1 MTGLNPIGQPNN
13 VDSQPEVNDSS
24 RRTFL
29 KATAATSAVA
39 SSTFLARTA
48 HAAGSDLLK
57 VGLIG
62 CGGRGS
68 GAAEN
73 ALKADPGAR
82 LYAMADMFEERLKL
96 AQSNLK
102 RNATIKE
109 RYDVIDENSH
119 VGWDGYKKV
128 IDSCDVVL
136 LCSPPHF
143 RPMHL
148 EYAVEAG
155 KHIFCEKPIA
165 TDMKGVRKVLELSKQ
180 AEAKGLCLVS
190 GLCWRYDRGVKATI
204 SKIQEGAIGDIVSIQ
219 ENYLTGLLWRRN
231 RKEDWTDMHDQ
242 LANWLYYRWLSGDH
256 ISEQFIHSLDKS
268 VWLHNDQPPVK
279 CYGMGGRQVR
289 TAPEFGDI
297 YDHFYVVYEWADGT
311 RTYAATRQM
320 DGCFNETEDFIYG
333 TKGTARVLANEVKDS
348 KGEVIWKYEGPKPS
362 MYDLEHV
369 ALFNAI
375 REGKPINNGTYMCY
389 STMMALMGREACYSG
404 QMVTWDQCMK
414 S

>member
-1 MTGLNPIGQPNN
+1 M
-13 VDSQPEVNDSS
+13 
-24 RRTFL
+24 
-29 KATAATSAVA
+29 
-39 SSTFLARTA
+39 
-48 HAAGSDLLK
+48 K

-82 LYAMADMFEERLKL
+82 LYAMADMFEERVNIAK
-96 AQSNLK
+96 SNLK
-102 RNATIKE
+102 RNAVVKDRFE
-109 RYDVIDENSH
+109 VIEENTH
-119 VGWDGYKKV
+119 IGWEGYKKV

-165 TDMKGVRKVLELSKQ
+165 TDMKGVRKVLELSKK
-180 AEAKGLCLVS
+180 AEEKKLSLVS
-190 GLCWRYDRGVKATI
+190 GLCWRYDLGVKATI
-204 SKIQEGAIGDIVSIQ
+204 QKIKDGAIGKIVSIQ

-256 ISEQFIHSLDKS
+256 IAEQFIHSLDKS
-268 VWLHNDQPPVK
+268 LWLHDDVPPK
-279 CYGMGGRQVR
+279 QCYGMGGRQCR
-289 TAPEFGDI
+289 TSAEFGDV
-297 YDHFYVVYEWADGT
+297 YDHFYVVYEWEDGT

-320 DGCFNETEDFIYG
+320 EGCFNETEDYIYG
-333 TKGTARVLANEVKDS
+333 TNGTARVLAHEIKDRDGKS
-348 KGEVIWKYEGPKPS
+348 VWRYKHENGPKPS

-369 ALFNAI
+369 ALFESI
-375 REGKPINNGTYMCY
+375 RNGKPINNGTYMCY

-404 QMVTWDQCMK
+404 QVVTWDQCMK
-414 S
+414 SEQDFTPPAYKFGPAPEVVVHQPGKYKFT